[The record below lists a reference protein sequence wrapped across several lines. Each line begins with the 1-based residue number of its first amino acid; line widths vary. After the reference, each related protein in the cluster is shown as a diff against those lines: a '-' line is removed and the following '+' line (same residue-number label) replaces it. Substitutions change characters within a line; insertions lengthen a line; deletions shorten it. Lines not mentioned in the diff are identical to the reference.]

1 MQSGN
6 AFLKWCLAIAL
17 WSLPTLNSH
26 YEVTTIAGVPGENA
40 FVNGI
45 GINARFNYPAGI
57 TSDSHGN
64 LYVTEAQ
71 NNVVRKITPDGMVT
85 TVIGTGGAGLTDGTG
100 NTATFK
106 NPYGISVDSIGNL
119 YVADTGNHAIR
130 KITPEGIATT
140 IAGNGALG
148 STDGNGI
155 DAKFRI
161 PFGITIDSANNLY
174 VADTGNN
181 TIRKITPA
189 GDVTTFAGTAGV
201 EGNTNGDKALAT
213 FNGPH
218 GLSIDNAGV
227 LYIADTS
234 NCSVRKIDTN
244 TGQVDTMA
252 GGNTFG
258 SMDGTGADARF
269 TNLYGVTVDST
280 GNLYVADTNNNIIRK
295 ITPAGVVTTIAGKAG
310 IEGSTD
316 GKGADARF
324 NNPTGITVDADGNIY
339 VTDWSSHVIRK
350 IVWVPDPPSDLDIEK
365 PPAASGGSIGSAT
378 TTAIGHAT
386 EGAGEGG
393 EEEESD
399 FRFAHSPERIKLSMG
414 NMTGA
419 FMGNGRGS
427 THTRTLA
434 ALEKALGAAQGMK
447 QISQNMTLWASGVYS
462 QGQIKPMYGNPAASE
477 KHYGIMAGTHYYHK
491 PTKQLIGVALDL
503 GLGDSFVRHDHEMKN
518 TYRSKQVTAYY
529 GKGLGNDWNINV
541 HGSFMRIDSSHHRPY
556 TNNATRNIAVSH
568 GKSHVMSGMVE
579 VSHKYKPSQNVH
591 LKSSFGG
598 IYGRTKQFA
607 YKETNAGDK
616 NLEFGKTT
624 MNETSL
630 KVGLKLSLLQKSGEH
645 KTYGLY
651 PHANYTRYVKTG
663 TVQQKIT
670 SLNDGQS
677 QLIKSG
683 TAGKNLISLGL
694 GAGVTD
700 SDANTKVQV
709 GYTANFQK
717 YRKSHEVMMKYS
729 IEF

>member
-1 MQSGN
+1 MLTGN
-6 AFLKWCLAIAL
+6 TVLKWCLAMVFL
-17 WSLPTLNSH
+17 SLPTLNSH
-26 YEVTTIAGVPGENA
+26 YEVTTIAGTAGVGA
-40 FVNGI
+40 FVNGM
-45 GINARFNYPAGI
+45 GIHAKFNFPAGI

-71 NNVVRKITPDGMVT
+71 NNVVRKITPDGAVST
-85 TVIGTGGAGLTDGTG
+85 FIGTGTAGFMDGTP
-100 NTATFK
+100 NTATFR
-106 NPYGISVDSIGNL
+106 NPYAISIDSIGNL
-119 YVADTGNHAIR
+119 YVADTSNHAIR
-130 KITPEGIATT
+130 KITPTGTATT
-140 IAGNGALG
+140 IAGNGASG
-148 STDGNGI
+148 SNDGNGMA
-155 DAKFRI
+155 AKFRI

-201 EGNTNGDKALAT
+201 EGNTNGYRTMAT
-213 FNGPH
+213 FSGPH
-218 GLSIDNAGV
+218 GLSIDNAGI

-234 NCSVRKIDTN
+234 NSSVRKIDTN

-258 SMDGTGADARF
+258 SMDGTGADAQF
-269 TNLYGVTVDST
+269 NNLYGVTVDSA
-280 GNLYVADTNNNIIRK
+280 GNLYVADSNNNIIRK
-295 ITPAGVVTTIAGKAG
+295 ITPTGVVTTIAGKAG
-310 IEGSTD
+310 IDGSAD
-316 GKGADARF
+316 GEGADARF

-339 VTDWSSHVIRK
+339 IADWGNHTIRK
-350 IVWVPDPPSDLDIEK
+350 IVWVPDPSSDLAIEK
-365 PPAASGGSIGSAT
+365 PPSASGGSINSST
-378 TTAIGHAT
+378 TTAIGNAT
-386 EGAGEGG
+386 DSA
-393 EEEESD
+393 D
-399 FRFAHSPERIKLSMG
+399 DVDTDLTAFRFDHSPERIKIGMG
-414 NMTGA
+414 SMTGA
-419 FMGNGRGS
+419 FSGSRGPP
-427 THTRTLA
+427 HAKTLA

-447 QISQNMTLWASGVYS
+447 KISENMTLWASGVYS

-518 TYRSKQVTAYY
+518 TYQSKQVTAYY
-529 GKGLGNDWNINV
+529 GKGFANDWNISV

-556 TNNATRNIAVSH
+556 TKNATRNIAVSH
-568 GKSHVMSGMVE
+568 SKSHVMSGMVE
-579 VSHKYKPSQNVH
+579 VSHKYKPSENVH

-607 YKETNAGDK
+607 YKENNAGDK
-616 NLEFGKTT
+616 NLGFGKTT

-630 KVGLKLSLLQKSGEH
+630 KVGLKLSLLQKAGEH

-651 PHANYTRYVKTG
+651 PNVNYTRYVKTG
-663 TVQQKIT
+663 TVQQKVT

-683 TAGKNLISLGL
+683 TAGKNLLSIGI

-700 SDANTKVQV
+700 SENSTKTQV

-717 YRKSHEVMMKYS
+717 YRKSHEFMMKHS